1 MADARSGRLD
11 QVVETMLAR
20 GDATAALTDSE
31 LAPLVRLAAELRH
44 YPSPEFRARLKA
56 ALKERTTMTSTLP
69 AAAPTTTRA
78 RDGFTTITPYI
89 MAKDSGV
96 AEFLQQVFGAV
107 ETETT
112 RTPRGVHRELRI
124 GNSMVM
130 VGESAED
137 TGVPVRPAAYHVF
150 VDDPDGTYQR
160 ALVAGATPLGEP
172 ADRPYG
178 ERSGFVQ
185 DAMGNYWYISRSL
198 RGPAIP
204 EGLRTLTVY
213 LHPTSV
219 AEYIDF
225 LTRAFGAVEEARHKA
240 PDGRVMHAQVRLGNA
255 VLEMGEP
262 DPPRARPTTFYLYV
276 DDADALYHR
285 AVAAGATSL
294 APPTDMF
301 YGDRVG
307 SVQDSTGTIWYI
319 AQPAARDPGAERVE

>member
-1 MADARSGRLD
+1 MAS
-11 QVVETMLAR
+11 
-20 GDATAALTDSE
+20 DS
-31 LAPLVRLAAELRH
+31 
-44 YPSPEFRARLKA
+44 
-56 ALKERTTMTSTLP
+56 
-69 AAAPTTTRA
+69 
-78 RDGFTTITPYI
+78 GFT
-89 MAKDSGV
+89 
-96 AEFLQQVFGAV
+96 EFVKQVFGAV

-112 RTPRGVHRELRI
+112 RTPRGVHRELRV
-124 GNSMVM
+124 GNSMLM
-130 VGESAED
+130 VGESDQD
-137 TGVPVRPAAYHVF
+137 TGVPVRPSAYHIF
-150 VDDPDGTYQR
+150 VDDPDGTYRR
-160 ALVAGATPLGEP
+160 ALAAGATSLGEP

-213 LHPTSV
+213 LHPASV
-219 AEYIDF
+219 ADYIDF
-225 LTRAFGAVEEARHKA
+225 LTRAFGAVEDARHHD
-240 PDGRVMHAQVRLGNA
+240 PNGRVMHAQVRLGNA

-262 DPPRARPTTFYLYV
+262 DPPRSMPTTFYLYV

-294 APPTDMF
+294 APPADMS

-319 AQPAARDPGAERVE
+319 ARPAG